1 MFLPLGHHRA
11 VPLLSHKDH
20 LSTFWACSDALGKG
34 KIKSNFPLA
43 LKIHNYFIASID
55 FDFAKYCCC
64 HLQALS
70 ESQKLVPATSVP
82 LVHDPDTG
90 EVVSGTLEE
99 LIHELV
105 PRAHIMPTEK
115 YQFAFLLR

>member
-1 MFLPLGHHRA
+1 MSLGENVEKTR
-11 VPLLSHKDH
+11 
-20 LSTFWACSDALGKG
+20 LG
-34 KIKSNFPLA
+34 LA
-43 LKIHNYFIASID
+43 LKLHNYFIVNFYFA
-55 FDFAKYCCC
+55 FAKYCCC